1 MKRVASK
8 VTPTELEHQLRQLNL
23 TQIDVSKALN
33 VSQSQVSRVLSG
45 QTSMGS
51 RVAQDVCKYVY
62 ARAKKTGRELVRSS
76 DELIDAVSAVWDG
89 TPDHAR
95 ALAAV
100 IRSFAL
106 LTPSKTAARD

>member
-1 MKRVASK
+1 MKRM
-8 VTPTELEHQLRQLNL
+8 TTTELEHQLSVLKL
-23 TQIDVSKALN
+23 TQIDVAMALN

-45 QTSMGS
+45 QTSMKS
-51 RVAQDVCKYVY
+51 RVAQDVCKYVLM
-62 ARAKKTGRELVRSS
+62 RSKKTGRDRVRSS

-106 LTPSKTAARD
+106 LVPSKSTVRG